1 MNSLNERLWLKWANF
16 NENVSLAFGERR
28 KDMVFSDVTLVCEDG
43 QQMEAH
49 KVILASAS
57 PFFLELLK
65 KNQHPHPLI
74 YMKEVKAEELT
85 VLIDFLYFGEASIY
99 QENLDSFLATV
110 KELKVRGLSENPG
123 AKEEEH
129 LIASPSTE
137 TIQKTKEEPI
147 DQVVLN
153 QEEETVETVETKSF
167 AKVSETTTKE
177 ETLAI
182 SDHGNDALDAQIL
195 LMVEVTDVSL
205 GGNNGRKV
213 VCTLCGKEGRRLDI
227 FRHVEANHITGL
239 SHSCTVCGKP
249 YKTRDTLRLHMR
261 KHKV

>member
-74 YMKEVKAEELT
+74 YMKGVKAEELT

-153 QEEETVETVETKSF
+153 QEEETVETIEIIKQSINQTNQEEETVETVETKSF
-167 AKVSETTTKE
+167 ANRAAENIFC
-177 ETLAI
+177 L
-182 SDHGNDALDAQIL
+182 
-195 LMVEVTDVSL
+195 VTEFFSFKL
-205 GGNNGRKV
+205 S
-213 VCTLCGKEGRRLDI
+213 CGVRML
-227 FRHVEANHITGL
+227 
-239 SHSCTVCGKP
+239 
-249 YKTRDTLRLHMR
+249 
-261 KHKV
+261 

>member
-1 MNSLNERLWLKWANF
+1 
-16 NENVSLAFGERR
+16 
-28 KDMVFSDVTLVCEDG
+28 MVFSDVTLVCEDG

-74 YMKEVKAEELT
+74 YMKGVKAEELT

-153 QEEETVETVETKSF
+153 QEEETVETIEIIKQSINQTNQEEETVETIETKSF
-167 AKVSETTTKE
+167 DKVRETTTKE
-177 ETLAI
+177 ETVAI
-182 SDHGNDALDAQIL
+182 SDHDNDALDAQIL